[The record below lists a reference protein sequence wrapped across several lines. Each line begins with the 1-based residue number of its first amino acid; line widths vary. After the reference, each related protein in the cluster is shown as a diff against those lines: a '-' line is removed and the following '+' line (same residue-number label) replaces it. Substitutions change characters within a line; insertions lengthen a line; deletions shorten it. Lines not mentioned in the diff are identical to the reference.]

1 MDPPYLPPPPLQ
13 VTSSGS
19 PISRSSNDSEIR
31 LEGPETERLS
41 SFIDRYSPSPKL
53 RKQLGYIFQPY
64 PQLHSPL
71 STSTTGLEI
80 EGVDSKAPAAS
91 TIGVDQGVKSV
102 LYSTT
107 TATTTGVTRTS
118 DLPGVDISP
127 VENYHLGALQHLKKL
142 TPAQN
147 IEMAAPGEIN
157 EWAGRLPLAADQHS
171 ESLESKGQLV
181 DPADLSFDGPDD
193 KRNARNWSLRER
205 LYGTMVPA
213 FACFVVS
220 FGASVYAPAVFAIQR
235 EYGVTLTQALAG
247 ITTYVLGMAFG
258 PLIAGPISE
267 SVGRRAVYFVALPI
281 AGAFT
286 LGVAYAPNL
295 ATILACRFFS
305 AMFGASVLAVGAGT
319 IADIWDLRGTA
330 AALNASCLFLA
341 MAFMGPGFGPLVG
354 FYVIADG
361 RHWRWTMLIMCMLI
375 LPVTILVF
383 FARETYSKAILV
395 AEAKKQGKII
405 KKPPPKEGLKLL
417 FTVTLFRPIKMIF
430 SEPIVC
436 FVSLYNGF
444 CFAVFFAFFESIPYV
459 LLFEYRSSQRG
470 MGNAFIS
477 LWIGVLLAS
486 IMCALFERYVY
497 QPRRETRIAKGL
509 PPIQPEEKL
518 YAALVG
524 SVLFPVGLFIWA
536 WTARSDINVIIP
548 LIGCVLFGWGAVAT
562 FIVTAVYLVH
572 IYNDL
577 LGASALGANSLVRYV
592 MGAAFPLFTV
602 QMYRNLG
609 IPHAGTVL
617 AGISVALMPL
627 PWVIFVYGARLRE
640 KSKFIN
646 EVSGKEAEDSDSP
659 GV

>member
-1 MDPPYLPPPPLQ
+1 MSVPQLPPI
-13 VTSSGS
+13 SGLLANHA
-19 PISRSSNDSEIR
+19 SNDSSSQSENR
-31 LEGPETERLS
+31 DKERLS
-41 SFIDRYSPSPKL
+41 SFIDRYSPSPEF
-53 RKQLGYIFQPY
+53 RKHLGYIFRAY
-64 PQLHSPL
+64 PQIHYPL
-71 STSTTGLEI
+71 STSTSDLGTEPPRTATSSI
-80 EGVDSKAPAAS
+80 VRREPS
-91 TIGVDQGVKSV
+91 IRRV
-102 LYSTT
+102 LYH
-107 TATTTGVTRTS
+107 
-118 DLPGVDISP
+118 DLPESSTARNSSSIRIVPSIEKIGFGNIVSSGKLVP
-127 VENYHLGALQHLKKL
+127 FQH
-142 TPAQN
+142 
-147 IEMAAPGEIN
+147 IEMAAPGDIN
-157 EWAGRLPLAADQHS
+157 KWAGTEPFVDGSHS
-171 ESLESKGQLV
+171 ESTDSTGQLV
-181 DPADLSFDGPDD
+181 DPAELSFDGPND
-193 KRNARNWSLRER
+193 KRNARNWSLSAK

-235 EYGVTLTQALAG
+235 QYGVTLTQALAG

-267 SVGRRAVYFVALPI
+267 SIGRRAVYFVALPI

-319 IADIWDLRGTA
+319 VADIWDLRGSA

-354 FYVIADG
+354 FYLISDG
-361 RHWRWTMLIMCMLI
+361 KHWRWTMLVMCMLI
-375 LPVTILVF
+375 LPVTFFVF

-395 AEAKKQGKII
+395 AAARKQGKVI

-417 FTVTLFRPIKMIF
+417 FTVTLLRPLKMIVV
-430 SEPIVC
+430 EPIVC

-459 LLFEYRSSQRG
+459 LIFEYKSSQRG

-486 IMCALFERYVY
+486 ITCILFERYIY
-497 QPRRETRIAKGL
+497 QPRREARLERGL
-509 PPIQPEEKL
+509 SPINPEEKL

-524 SVLFPVGLFIWA
+524 SILFPTGLFIWA
-536 WTARSDINVIIP
+536 WTASSNINIIVP

-577 LGASALGANSLVRYV
+577 LGASALGANSLVRYA

-609 IPHAGTVL
+609 IAHAGTVL
-617 AGISVALMPL
+617 ACIAVTLMPI
-627 PWVIFVYGARLRE
+627 PWVIFLYGKKLRA

-646 EVSGKEAEDSDSP
+646 EPNSKEAEDSDTL